1 MTKTVKHLDG
11 TVLLIGG
18 GGFLGTNLTDSLVK
32 DGTQVINY
40 SRSWLQKLESPLVQY
55 ATAREDDPDQLARL
69 VSQSSYVFH
78 MAHGSSPTSSMQYME
93 EDLISSI
100 RLSFTL
106 MRYCE
111 ENDIPLIY
119 LSSGGAVYGRV
130 HDIPTAETAP
140 TLPISAYGAAKL
152 TTERYLA
159 IHAEHRNLKCR
170 ILRISN
176 PFGPWQLGHSGQ
188 GVIGTWMNN
197 IRTNKAIEIWGDGS
211 VVRDYI
217 FVSDVVDSMIRVA
230 KYQGPEP
237 IFNIGAGTGL
247 SLNDIFQELQTLCG
261 YTLRCDYRPA
271 APADVPISILDI
283 QLATEHLELSPPTSF
298 AAGLRQTWD
307 WMQSYHQPGND
318 SC

>member
-1 MTKTVKHLDG
+1 MTNTVTHLNG

-18 GGFLGTNLTDSLVK
+18 GGFLGTNLTDRLVK
-32 DGTQVINY
+32 DGTRVINY
-40 SRSWLQKLESPLVQY
+40 SRSWLQKSDSPLVQY
-55 ATAREDDPDQLARL
+55 VTACAEDPDQLAHL
-69 VSQSSYVFH
+69 VGQSAYVFH
-78 MAHGSSPTSSMQYME
+78 MAHGSSPTSSMHYME

-100 RLSFTL
+100 RLSFAL
-106 MRYCE
+106 MRHCE
-111 ENDIPLIY
+111 DTDVPLIY

-176 PFGPWQLGHSGQ
+176 PYGPWQLGHSGQ

-197 IRTNKAIEIWGDGS
+197 IRTNKTIEIWGDGN

-217 FVSDVVDSMIRVA
+217 FVSDVIDSMIRVA
-230 KYQGPEP
+230 RYQGPEP
-237 IFNIGAGTGL
+237 IFNIGSGTGL
-247 SLNDIFQELQTLCG
+247 SLNDIFQELQNLCG
-261 YTLRCDYRPA
+261 DTLPCEYRPA
-271 APADVPISILDI
+271 APADVPVSILDI
-283 QLATEHLELSPPTSF
+283 QRATKHLKLPPPTGF

-307 WMQSYHQPGND
+307 WMQSYHQRRD
-318 SC
+318 RSC